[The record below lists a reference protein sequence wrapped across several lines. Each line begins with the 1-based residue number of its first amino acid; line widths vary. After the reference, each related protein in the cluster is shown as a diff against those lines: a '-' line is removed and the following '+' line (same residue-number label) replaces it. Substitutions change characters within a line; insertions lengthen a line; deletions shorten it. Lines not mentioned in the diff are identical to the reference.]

1 MLKVEDN
8 KVTIRVYS
16 EDELLTDLAGLLI
29 EVKRQLRFKL
39 GKNEGTQMYND
50 IISTASK
57 FN

>member
-1 MLKVEDN
+1 MLKVKDG
-8 KVTIRVYS
+8 RVNIDVQS
-16 EDELLTDLAGLLI
+16 EDELVIDLASLLI

-57 FN
+57 LN

>member
-16 EDELLTDLAGLLI
+16 EDELLTDLASLLI

-39 GKNEGTQMYND
+39 GKNDGTQMYND
-50 IISTASK
+50 IIATASK